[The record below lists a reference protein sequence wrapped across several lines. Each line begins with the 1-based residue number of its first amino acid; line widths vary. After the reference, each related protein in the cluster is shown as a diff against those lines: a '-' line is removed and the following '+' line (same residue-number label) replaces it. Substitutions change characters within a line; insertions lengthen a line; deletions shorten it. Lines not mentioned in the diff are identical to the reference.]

1 MEWLVLLLKVVFQRG
16 ERRGEKR
23 QTPATSAFFVPSLL
37 DPIDL
42 DLSRPLLCHWCHWCS
57 QGVGVGRVEEGGGAE
72 ARASPLLLQCGGCDW
87 GWGVGRR
94 GKSSPTRGVVHSC
107 LVIFAGLAVF
117 SGAACVPC
125 VFLFEVGKGG
135 CHDFCVWFSSV
146 RIRLFVNS

>member
-57 QGVGVGRVEEGGGAE
+57 QGVGVGRVEEGEGGL
-72 ARASPLLLQCGGCDW
+72 RLGPPLCYCNAGVVTGGG
-87 GWGVGRR
+87 GWGGEGNR
-94 GKSSPTRGVVHSC
+94 
-107 LVIFAGLAVF
+107 LQL
-117 SGAACVPC
+117 GA
-125 VFLFEVGKGG
+125 
-135 CHDFCVWFSSV
+135 
-146 RIRLFVNS
+146 